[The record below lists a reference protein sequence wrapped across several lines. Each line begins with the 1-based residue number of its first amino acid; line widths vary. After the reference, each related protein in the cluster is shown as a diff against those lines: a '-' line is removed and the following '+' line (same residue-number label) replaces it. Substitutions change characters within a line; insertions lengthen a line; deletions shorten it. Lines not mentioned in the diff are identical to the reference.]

1 MAANTIMAGKLRP
14 ATALTLVAICLLL
27 LAAACGGGGSSG
39 SDKKIKVITT
49 LPLFADFVREVG
61 GDRVEVSSLI
71 PIGANPQTWQAAM
84 GDAERVAQAE
94 IAFANG
100 HDFEPAAAKVLQQN
114 LRPGVPLVQIAG
126 DDEELERAGAEIFHQ
141 TITGAHQPVLWMSVQ
156 NGKAYAQFIRQELTK
171 FDPEGEKQYTRNAEA
186 YFNRIDETE
195 SYAFHR
201 LDAVPPENK
210 KLISTDTSLEYFGS
224 YYAIELTAQLSVY
237 QGQALTAEDFERIKN
252 TIRERD
258 VLAVFVQPYMSPEN
272 DMLRRAG
279 EETGVTVCTLYSDSL
294 DDKVKS
300 YIDLIRF
307 DADELYRCLGGQSAG

>member
-1 MAANTIMAGKLRP
+1 MNRLHNPP
-14 ATALTLVAICLLL
+14 ADWPPIWGLL
-27 LAAACGGGGSSG
+27 LAVTALLISVSACGGGSSG
-39 SDKKIKVITT
+39 SEKKIKVVTT

-61 GDRVEVSSLI
+61 GDRVEASSLI
-71 PIGANPQTWQAAM
+71 APAVNPQAWQPAP

-100 HDFEPAAAKVLQQN
+100 HDFEPAAIKFLQDH
-114 LRPGVPLVQIAG
+114 LRPGIPLVQIAA
-126 DDEELERAGAEIFHQ
+126 DDDELERAGAEIFHQ
-141 TITGAHQPVLWMSVQ
+141 TLTGAHQPVLWMSVQ

-171 FDPEGEKQYTRNAEA
+171 FDAEGEKQYTKNSEA
-186 YFNRIDETE
+186 YFKGVDETE
-195 SYAFHR
+195 KYAFQR

-224 YYAIELTAQLSVY
+224 YYAIELTGQLSVY
-237 QGQALTAEDFERIKN
+237 QGQAITAEDVERIKN
-252 TIRERD
+252 TIRERGA
-258 VLAVFVQPYMSPEN
+258 LAVFVQPYASPEN

-279 EETGVTVCTLYSDSL
+279 EETGVSVCTLYSDSL

-307 DADELYRCLGGQSAG
+307 DADELYRCLGGRSA

>member
-1 MAANTIMAGKLRP
+1 MNRLQPRP
-14 ATALTLVAICLLL
+14 ADF
-27 LAAACGGGGSSG
+27 LAAAGLLFALIALLIGVSACGGGGSSG
-39 SDKKIKVITT
+39 SEKKIKAVTT

-61 GDRVEVSSLI
+61 GDRVDVSSLI
-71 PIGANPQTWQAAM
+71 PIGVNPQAWQPAT
-84 GDAERVAQAE
+84 GDAERVAQAD

-100 HDFEPAAAKVLQQN
+100 HDFEPAATKVLQEN

-126 DDEELERAGAEIFHQ
+126 DDDELERAGAEIFHQ

-171 FDPEGEKQYTRNAEA
+171 FDPEGEKDYTQNSEA
-186 YFNRIDETE
+186 YFKRIDETE
-195 SYAFHR
+195 QYAFKR

-210 KLISTDTSLEYFGS
+210 KLISTDNSLEYFGS

-237 QGQALTAEDFERIKN
+237 QGQALTPEDFERIKS
-252 TIRERD
+252 TIRARS
-258 VLAVFVQPYMSPEN
+258 VLAVFVQPYASAES

-279 EETGVTVCTLYSDSL
+279 EETGVRVCTLYSDSL
-294 DDKVKS
+294 DDNVRS

-307 DADELYRCLGGQSAG
+307 DADELYRCLGGESA